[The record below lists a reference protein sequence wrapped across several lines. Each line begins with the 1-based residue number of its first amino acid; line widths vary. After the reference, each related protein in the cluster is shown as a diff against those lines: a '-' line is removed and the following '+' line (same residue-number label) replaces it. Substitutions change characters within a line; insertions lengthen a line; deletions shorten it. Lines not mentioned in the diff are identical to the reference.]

1 VTGRTPR
8 LGSDS
13 APETGTSRLSQRAR
27 SAGRRRGVGLGAPVG
42 EPVARDVDT
51 PHGPARLTVHPAEH
65 ARGVLLLGHG
75 AGGGF
80 GAPDLRA
87 ATAAALAVGLHVAQ
101 VEQPYRVA
109 GRRAPAPAAQLD
121 AAWLA
126 VVAAIRAAL
135 PGLPLVVGGRSSGAR
150 EACRTASAAGAVA
163 VLCLAFPVH
172 PPGGPENDRLAEL
185 AAPTVPVLVVQGERD
200 PFGRPPP
207 ASGREIVLLVGDH
220 SLKADLPGVTAAVT
234 SWLPGVL
241 PS

>member
-1 VTGRTPR
+1 M
-8 LGSDS
+8 
-13 APETGTSRLSQRAR
+13 TSVRQ
-27 SAGRRRGVGLGAPVG
+27 
-42 EPVARDVDT
+42 VDT

-65 ARGVLLLGHG
+65 ARGVLQLGHG

-87 ATAAALAVGLHVAQ
+87 ATAAALAAGLHVAQ
-101 VEQPYRVA
+101 VDQPYRVA

-150 EACRTASAAGAVA
+150 VACRTATAAEAVA

-172 PPGGPENDRLAEL
+172 PPGRPEKDRLAEL
-185 AAPTVPVLVVQGERD
+185 AVPTVPILVVQGQRD
-200 PFGRPPP
+200 PFGVPPP
-207 ASGREIVLLVGDH
+207 APGRELVLLAGDH
-220 SLKADLPGVTAAVT
+220 SLKADLPGIAAAV
-234 SWLPGVL
+234 SPWLATVVAAAAPG
-241 PS
+241 